1 MAATTFL
8 AVLLIPVILIYIIS
22 LSRRQ
27 MLAIVLAAVLIFT
40 FVASL
45 FTSMAQKTIFVGV
58 ATQVSQPND
67 APLILI

>member
-1 MAATTFL
+1 
-8 AVLLIPVILIYIIS
+8 
-22 LSRRQ
+22 